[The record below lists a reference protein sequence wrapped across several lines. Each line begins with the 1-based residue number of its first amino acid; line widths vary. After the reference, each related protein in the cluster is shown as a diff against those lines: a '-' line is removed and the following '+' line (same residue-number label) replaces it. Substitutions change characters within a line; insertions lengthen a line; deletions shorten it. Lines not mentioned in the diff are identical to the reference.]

1 MSFDWSEYLTL
12 AQELTSA
19 SISSPIQEAHLRA
32 AVSRAYYAA
41 FCKARNYLHNKDGYL
56 TPRRT
61 NAHSDVIMK
70 FERSGDME
78 RRKVGTLLRS
88 LRGIRRCH
96 HESCVGMCC
105 RNWDWIDPRDMQ
117 HGRHPLMFAS
127 HVAEKETQGI
137 PCCGG

>member
-88 LRGIRRCH
+88 LRGIRNLVDYEEKFPGNQLGRTKGVLLE
-96 HESCVGMCC
+96 ES
-105 RNWDWIDPRDMQ
+105 
-117 HGRHPLMFAS
+117 
-127 HVAEKETQGI
+127 E
-137 PCCGG
+137 